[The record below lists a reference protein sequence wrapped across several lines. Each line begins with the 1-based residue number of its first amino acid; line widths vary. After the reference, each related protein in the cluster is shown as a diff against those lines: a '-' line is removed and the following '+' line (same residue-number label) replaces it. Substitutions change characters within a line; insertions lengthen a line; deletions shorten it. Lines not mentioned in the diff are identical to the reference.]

1 MESPRPSRPKT
12 APAELLSPLL
22 SKPSKRTSA
31 AHPSPPLRTDRSNAS
46 FISEPIN
53 LCRASLVSCPI
64 NKFTDTFDFGD
75 NRIGGGGPDERSPM
89 FIVVGHILLDFVDQ
103 LADVA
108 KRAAPNRLL
117 GYEPE
122 PAFDLVEPA

>member
-1 MESPRPSRPKT
+1 MSHDIRHVTGHFGSTKNEGVDAMSGVPFGSEDTSTAASR
-12 APAELLSPLL
+12 LF
-22 SKPSKRTSA
+22 
-31 AHPSPPLRTDRSNAS
+31 LRN
-46 FISEPIN
+46 
-53 LCRASLVSCPI
+53 SLVLCPI
-64 NKFTDTFDFGD
+64 NKFTDTLDFGD

-89 FIVVGHILLDFVDQ
+89 FIVVGDILLDFVDQ

-108 KRAAPNRLL
+108 KRAAANRLL